1 MPRSNEATYVV
12 QRLRIHAPGEGVLW
26 EAWEDVATVTVP
38 AKSKRSTVIGKALQ
52 DAGLMPSA
60 DDPLR
65 VRVLDARS
73 AHVTTVALKQL
84 EPQLEMS

>member
-12 QRLRIHAPGEGVLW
+12 QRLRIHAPGEGVL
-26 EAWEDVATVTVP
+26 WEDVATVTVP